1 MAFLPTEVAMEA
13 KRRVH
18 FLSEHGR
25 LITPRD
31 AWLLS
36 GETKSAETLW
46 SVSFNLGRET
56 DCSPE
61 LINEYLEKTYPLYTS
76 RSHESRTWD
85 DFQP

>member
-1 MAFLPTEVAMEA
+1 MAFLSTEVAMEA

-18 FLSEHGR
+18 FLAEHGR

-36 GETKSAETLW
+36 GETKGTETLW
-46 SVSFNLGRET
+46 SVAFSLGTET

-61 LINEYLEKTYPLYTS
+61 LINEYLEKTYPQYTTLS
-76 RSHESRTWD
+76 AETHHWD